1 MNRIKLGDKV
11 RSTVSGFSGTVTAI
25 CHYLYNE
32 SQYCVKQN
40 ALVNG
45 MRKFVGFPS
54 ENSQPPP
61 NARWANA
68 ISNKFPDRVARG
80 RFNSA
85 PGSKTN
91 TDFQL
96 WPN

>member
-45 MRKFVGFPS
+45 DEKVCWFSIG
-54 ENSQPPP
+54 
-61 NARWANA
+61 
-68 ISNKFPDRVARG
+68 
-80 RFNSA
+80 
-85 PGSKTN
+85 
-91 TDFQL
+91 
-96 WPN
+96 